1 MRSPL
6 LTIAAAAATSVPC
19 QSSLRFEDR
28 ADDAEEE
35 EDDDDE
41 NDDDDD
47 DEEESEENDEDEL
60 DEIGAPLHRMKR
72 APSPWRDISK
82 TSATVGML
90 AVRNPQSLAP
100 GSAGLEVFSK
110 DVLIVWKTAE
120 LLST

>member
-19 QSSLRFEDR
+19 QSSLRFDGR
-28 ADDAEEE
+28 ADDDAEDDDEDEDEEE
-35 EDDDDE
+35 EDDDE
-41 NDDDDD
+41 
-47 DEEESEENDEDEL
+47 EDE
-60 DEIGAPLHRMKR
+60 DEIGAPLQRMKR

-82 TSATVGML
+82 TSATSGMP
-90 AVRNPQSLAP
+90 AVRNPQSRAP

-110 DVLIVWKTAE
+110 EVLMVWNTAE